1 MSTTSRRWSRR
12 CWREDF
18 SFFRERE
25 SGRVACSISAAKLP
39 QKYDGITDGEA
50 SARRRPRHWNQVLS
64 VMMVMVVMMMMMVVM
79 AVVVVVAVAPLRRHV
94 LFRRGRGRR
103 GWRGAGLR
111 RGGDRG
117 ESDSGGHKHSHK
129 NFIHHFYL
137 LRDSSNPR

>member
-1 MSTTSRRWSRR
+1 M
-12 CWREDF
+12 
-18 SFFRERE
+18 
-25 SGRVACSISAAKLP
+25 
-39 QKYDGITDGEA
+39 
-50 SARRRPRHWNQVLS
+50 
-64 VMMVMVVMMMMMVVM
+64 MMMMMVVM
-79 AVVVVVAVAPLRRHV
+79 VVVMVMVVTVVVVVAVAVAPLRRHV